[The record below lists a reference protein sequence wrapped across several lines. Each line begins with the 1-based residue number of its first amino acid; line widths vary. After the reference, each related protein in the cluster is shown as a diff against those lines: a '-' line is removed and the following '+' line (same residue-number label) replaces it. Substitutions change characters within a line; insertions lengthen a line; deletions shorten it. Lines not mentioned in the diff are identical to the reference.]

1 MPAQSKPEIARAYFG
16 AYKTKDRKLVGD
28 MLTADFT
35 FTSPYD
41 DAIDREAFFE
51 RCWPAGQRMAEI
63 SPEEVVENGDRVF
76 VLYRCLTPE
85 GKEFRNVETLDFT
98 GDRIR
103 AISVYFGAAYID
115 GVFQPS

>member
-1 MPAQSKPEIARAYFG
+1 MPASNRTEIARAYFG
-16 AYKTKDRKLVGD
+16 AYKTKDRKLVED

-76 VLYRCLTPE
+76 VLYRCRTPE

-103 AISVYFGAAYID
+103 AVNVYFGAAYID

>member
-1 MPAQSKPEIARAYFG
+1 MPHPTRSETVKDVFRAYR
-16 AYKTKDRKLVGD
+16 TRDRRL
-28 MLTADFT
+28 MEQTLTEDFT

-41 DAIDREAFFE
+41 DAIDRKAFFE

-63 SPEEVVENGDRVF
+63 SPEEIVENGDRVF
-76 VLYRCLTPE
+76 VLYRCRTRE

-98 GDRIR
+98 DDRIR
-103 AISVYFGAAYID
+103 AVNVYFGAAYID